1 MSKPC
6 ANTNLD
12 INFEANGKISVFHR
26 GSGKTYVIGAGEYS
40 VLRELDGTKD
50 LGMIAAC
57 TQYSE
62 AEVGY
67 LVRQFEKIGFLH
79 GQEPPKKLN
88 LIRIKK
94 PLVNG
99 NRMIHPE
106 KLIWRILNFLILYF
120 SFPVLILGLAV
131 NAGQAAQI
139 LSSIQNDLMQ
149 PRMLIVLPITLL
161 VLSLHEMGHA
171 IVARCLH
178 VNVPEI
184 GLMLYWFMPCAYTNL
199 SGIVFLEKRSH
210 RLLAL
215 FAGLFVNVMLAGIG
229 LLLLPVTA
237 GTAYAFCLWFA
248 VSNLSIILVNLV
260 VFLKLDG
267 YFILEECVGMKGLRR
282 NAFAFVKNSI
292 GSFVSRIQMNRA
304 RKLKYTAVKTKQEVS
319 FMDKMIY
326 VFYVIFS
333 CIYLPMILLVT
344 LLSAITVIME
354 RFG

>member
-1 MSKPC
+1 
-6 ANTNLD
+6 
-12 INFEANGKISVFHR
+12 
-26 GSGKTYVIGAGEYS
+26 
-40 VLRELDGTKD
+40 
-50 LGMIAAC
+50 
-57 TQYSE
+57 
-62 AEVGY
+62 
-67 LVRQFEKIGFLH
+67 
-79 GQEPPKKLN
+79 
-88 LIRIKK
+88 
-94 PLVNG
+94 
-99 NRMIHPE
+99 MIHPE
-106 KLIWRILNFLILYF
+106 KLIWRILNFLILYC

-178 VNVPEI
+178 INVPEI
-184 GLMLYWFMPCAYTNL
+184 GLMLYWFMPYAYTNL

-267 YFILEECVGMKGLRR
+267 YLILEECVGMKGLRR

-292 GSFVSRIQMNRA
+292 GSFVSRIQMNWA
-304 RKLKYTAVKTKQEVS
+304 RKLKYTTVKTKQGS
-319 FMDKMIY
+319 FVY
-326 VFYVIFS
+326 
-333 CIYLPMILLVT
+333 
-344 LLSAITVIME
+344 
-354 RFG
+354 G